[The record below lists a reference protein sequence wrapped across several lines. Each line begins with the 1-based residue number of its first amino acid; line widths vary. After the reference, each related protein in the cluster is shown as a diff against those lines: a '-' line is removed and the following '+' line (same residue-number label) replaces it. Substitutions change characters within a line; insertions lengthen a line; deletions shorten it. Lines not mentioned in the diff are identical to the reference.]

1 VALLKERADLKLI
14 QRAVGCPKEDVGRPK
29 EDVGRPKEAAALARR
44 STQGGLAGLLY
55 RREFNSFCR
64 RCFATRILDFA
75 VPSGM
80 CS

>member
-1 VALLKERADLKLI
+1 MWVALLMERGDLKLV
-14 QRAVGCPKEDVGRPK
+14 QRE
-29 EDVGRPKEAAALARR
+29 VGRPKEAAAIAGR

-80 CS
+80 CSWRAT

>member
-1 VALLKERADLKLI
+1 VALLKERGGLKLV
-14 QRAVGCPKEDVGRPK
+14 QRDVGRPK
-29 EDVGRPKEAAALARR
+29 EVVGRPKEAAALAGR

-80 CS
+80 CSWRAT

>member
-1 VALLKERADLKLI
+1 VALLKEHAEVKLI
-14 QRAVGCPKEDVGRPK
+14 QCDVGRPK

-44 STQGGLAGLLY
+44 SARGGLAGLLY